1 MVRGFS
7 ILASDRRMKLKFNI
21 QRACRYAALMAVV
34 SGFSSISLC
43 QAGDLAEKTSFKF
56 QFAPGRVAPGYI
68 QVSPGTTY
76 SQETGYGFDLGTKPE
91 IVARGEGD
99 PSRDGFCTSEKP
111 FFFSVK
117 VPEGN
122 YRVTVTHEDIEGES
136 ITTVKGKLCRLM
148 LERVRTRKDELVK
161 RSFTVN
167 VRTPKIAG
175 DGEVRVKDREK
186 KSEVLAWDEK
196 LTLEFND
203 DRPCVVALEIA
214 KVEDATTVY
223 LLGDS
228 TVCDQ
233 PLEPWNSWG
242 QMLTRFFKPG
252 VAVANNAESGESL
265 KSSLGAHRL
274 DKVLS
279 TMKPGDY
286 LFVQYG
292 HNDMKE
298 KGEGIG
304 AFTSYKTDLK
314 YFVTE
319 ARKRGGIP
327 VVVTSMNRK
336 NFDASGKITN
346 TLGDYP
352 EAVRQLAKEEQIPLI
367 DLHAMS
373 KTLYEAIGPKDIAK
387 AFQDGTHHNN
397 YGSYE
402 LAKCM
407 AECIK
412 ADKQGLVKFIARD
425 ITRFDS

>member
-1 MVRGFS
+1 
-7 ILASDRRMKLKFNI
+7 
-21 QRACRYAALMAVV
+21 
-34 SGFSSISLC
+34 
-43 QAGDLAEKTSFKF
+43 
-56 QFAPGRVAPGYI
+56 
-68 QVSPGTTY
+68 
-76 SQETGYGFDLGTKPE
+76 
-91 IVARGEGD
+91 
-99 PSRDGFCTSEKP
+99 
-111 FFFSVK
+111 
-117 VPEGN
+117 
-122 YRVTVTHEDIEGES
+122 
-136 ITTVKGKLCRLM
+136 
-148 LERVRTRKDELVK
+148 
-161 RSFTVN
+161 
-167 VRTPKIAG
+167 
-175 DGEVRVKDREK
+175 
-186 KSEVLAWDEK
+186 
-196 LTLEFND
+196 
-203 DRPCVVALEIA
+203 RPCVVALEIA

-407 AECIK
+407 VEGIK
-412 ADKQGLVKFIARD
+412 ADKLGLVKFIAD
-425 ITRFDS
+425 DVSPFDPSHPDSIDDFKIPTSPQVSLQKPDGS